1 MKYKEIHFET
11 IDSTNSY
18 LKSHYEELEDFTIV
32 STDYQSE
39 GRGRGE
45 HKWTSPKGDNLLF
58 SILIKDEKIRN
69 EYKSL
74 PLIAGYLVA
83 YYFEKELGLKP
94 MVKWPN
100 DIYIDG
106 KKISGLLCE
115 GDISKFIVIGIGIN
129 VNQTEFNGLYSRFP
143 TSIALLGKPIKNLG
157 VFRENLFSYL
167 VDNLSD
173 INKAKCNAMSYINS
187 HNFLLNKEVEF
198 IYDNERL
205 SGVVLGLDEEF
216 NLVVNVNGSDYHLFS
231 GEISIKE

>member
-1 MKYKEIHFET
+1 MNHKEIHFES

-18 LKSHYEELEDFTIV
+18 LKSHYEELDDFTIV

-45 HKWTSPKGDNLLF
+45 HKWTSSKGENLLF

-69 EYKSL
+69 QYKSL
-74 PLIAGYLVA
+74 PLIAGFLIANYL
-83 YYFEKELGLKP
+83 ERELDLKP
-94 MVKWPN
+94 MIKWPN

-143 TSIALLGKPIKNLG
+143 TSIALLREPIKNPGL
-157 VFRENLFSYL
+157 FRKNLFS
-167 VDNLSD
+167 
-173 INKAKCNAMSYINS
+173 
-187 HNFLLNKEVEF
+187 
-198 IYDNERL
+198 
-205 SGVVLGLDEEF
+205 
-216 NLVVNVNGSDYHLFS
+216 
-231 GEISIKE
+231 